1 MSGYKNTEN
10 LTKTRYQASL
20 RLAIGLTIFYSM
32 SIVLFYRTI
41 QCNRRPKCL
50 MLNLFKGLITSKV
63 RARILMR
70 LFLNP
75 DQNAYLRELAKEF
88 DVSPS
93 QIKEELDNL
102 SEVGLL
108 SKEKGGRQ
116 INYSANTR
124 HSLFPELH
132 SMVKKAMGMDRI
144 LDSIVRRLGNL
155 EQAFVMDDYAEGK
168 DSGLIDLVL
177 IGEIDRDNLDD
188 LVAKTERY
196 IQRKI
201 RTLVM
206 TENDFSNSEGIFRN
220 RPMLV
225 LWRDCDSNNISIN
238 DAGE

>member
-1 MSGYKNTEN
+1 
-10 LTKTRYQASL
+10 
-20 RLAIGLTIFYSM
+20 
-32 SIVLFYRTI
+32 
-41 QCNRRPKCL
+41 
-50 MLNLFKGLITSKV
+50 MLDVFNGLITSKV

-75 DQNAYLRELAKEF
+75 DRNAYLRELAKEF
-88 DVSPS
+88 EVSPS

-144 LDSIVRRLGNL
+144 LESIVKRLGNL
-155 EQAFVMDDYAEGK
+155 EQAYVIDDYAEGK

-177 IGEIDRDNLDD
+177 VGEVDRENLED

-196 IQRKI
+196 K
-201 RTLVM
+201 
-206 TENDFSNSEGIFRN
+206 IFRG
-220 RPMLV
+220 RPMLM
-225 LWRDCDSNNISIN
+225 LWRNSIN
-238 DAGE
+238 S

>member
-1 MSGYKNTEN
+1 M
-10 LTKTRYQASL
+10 
-20 RLAIGLTIFYSM
+20 F
-32 SIVLFYRTI
+32 
-41 QCNRRPKCL
+41 
-50 MLNLFKGLITSKV
+50 NLFNGLITSRV

-75 DQNAYLRELAKEF
+75 EQNAYLRELAKEF

-93 QIKEELDNL
+93 QVKEELDNM

-108 SKEKGGRQ
+108 SSEKNGRQ
-116 INYSANTR
+116 INYSANTQ

-132 SMVKKAMGMDRI
+132 SMVKKAMGMDKI
-144 LDSIVRRLGNL
+144 LDSIISRLGRL
-155 EQAFVMDDYAEGK
+155 EQAFVIDDYAEGK

-177 IGEIDRDNLDD
+177 IGEIDRDNLED

-206 TENDFSNSEGIFRN
+206 TGDDLNNNEEIFRG
-220 RPMLV
+220 RPMLI
-225 LWRDCDSNNISIN
+225 LWSNQEIT
-238 DAGE
+238 

>member
-1 MSGYKNTEN
+1 MLDVFN
-10 LTKTRYQASL
+10 
-20 RLAIGLTIFYSM
+20 GL
-32 SIVLFYRTI
+32 V
-41 QCNRRPKCL
+41 
-50 MLNLFKGLITSKV
+50 TSKV

-88 DVSPS
+88 EVSPS

-108 SKEKGGRQ
+108 SREKGGRQ

-144 LDSIVRRLGNL
+144 LDSILRRLGNL
-155 EQAFVMDDYAEGK
+155 EEAYVIDDYAEGK

-177 IGEIDRDNLDD
+177 IGEIDRGNLED

-206 TENDFSNSEGIFRN
+206 TENDFSSSEGIFRG
-220 RPMLV
+220 RPMLM
-225 LWRDCDSNNISIN
+225 LWSSHENSQVDPDFGN
-238 DAGE
+238 

>member
-1 MSGYKNTEN
+1 
-10 LTKTRYQASL
+10 
-20 RLAIGLTIFYSM
+20 
-32 SIVLFYRTI
+32 
-41 QCNRRPKCL
+41 
-50 MLNLFKGLITSKV
+50 MLDVFNGLITSKV
-63 RARILMR
+63 RTRILMR

-75 DQNAYLRELAKEF
+75 DRNAYLRELAKEF

-116 INYSANTR
+116 INYSANAR

-144 LDSIVRRLGNL
+144 LDSIIRRLGNL
-155 EQAFVMDDYAEGK
+155 EQAFVIDDYAEGK

-177 IGEIDRDNLDD
+177 IGEIDRENLQD

-196 IQRKI
+196 IQRTI

-206 TENDFSNSEGIFRN
+206 TQSEFNRSEKIFHG
-220 RPMLV
+220 RPMLM
-225 LWRDCDSNNISIN
+225 LWSESMSS
-238 DAGE
+238 

>member
-1 MSGYKNTEN
+1 
-10 LTKTRYQASL
+10 
-20 RLAIGLTIFYSM
+20 
-32 SIVLFYRTI
+32 
-41 QCNRRPKCL
+41 
-50 MLNLFKGLITSKV
+50 MLDVFNGLITSKV

-108 SKEKGGRQ
+108 SSEKSGRQ
-116 INYSANTR
+116 INYSANTG

-132 SMVKKAMGMDRI
+132 SMVRKAMGMDKI
-144 LDSIVRRLGNL
+144 LDSIVKRLGNL
-155 EQAFVMDDYAEGK
+155 KQAFVIDDYAEGK

-177 IGEIDRDNLDD
+177 VGDINWTNLED
-188 LVAKTERY
+188 LVRKTESY

-201 RTLVM
+201 RVLVF
-206 TENDFSNSEGIFRN
+206 TPEEFKKNSLLMRN
-220 RPMLV
+220 RPV
-225 LWRDCDSNNISIN
+225 LLLWDDKVKR
-238 DAGE
+238 

>member
-1 MSGYKNTEN
+1 
-10 LTKTRYQASL
+10 
-20 RLAIGLTIFYSM
+20 
-32 SIVLFYRTI
+32 
-41 QCNRRPKCL
+41 
-50 MLNLFKGLITSKV
+50 MLDVFNGLITSKV

-93 QIKEELDNL
+93 QVKEELDNM

-108 SKEKGGRQ
+108 SSEKNGRQ
-116 INYSANTR
+116 INYSANTQ

-132 SMVKKAMGMDRI
+132 SMVKKAMGMDKI
-144 LDSIVRRLGNL
+144 LDSIISRLGRL
-155 EQAFVMDDYAEGK
+155 EQAFVIDDYAEGK

-177 IGEIDRDNLDD
+177 IGEIDRDNLED

-206 TENDFSNSEGIFRN
+206 TEKDFAASKKIFYRK
-220 RPMLV
+220 PMLI
-225 LWRDCDSNNISIN
+225 LWSNREKNSQ
-238 DAGE
+238 DHVS

>member
-1 MSGYKNTEN
+1 
-10 LTKTRYQASL
+10 
-20 RLAIGLTIFYSM
+20 
-32 SIVLFYRTI
+32 
-41 QCNRRPKCL
+41 
-50 MLNLFKGLITSKV
+50 MLDVFNGLITSKV

-102 SEVGLL
+102 SSVGLL
-108 SKEKGGRQ
+108 SREKRGRQ
-116 INYSANTR
+116 INYSANTS

-144 LDSIVRRLGNL
+144 LESIAMRLGNL
-155 EQAFVMDDYAEGK
+155 ELAFVVDDYAEGK

-177 IGEIDRDNLDD
+177 VGDIDWVNLRD
-188 LVAKTERY
+188 LVRKTEKY

-201 RTLVM
+201 RTLVFTPEEFKNDSKIM
-206 TENDFSNSEGIFRN
+206 ENRAVLLIWKGKENERQKKTISNTE
-220 RPMLV
+220 
-225 LWRDCDSNNISIN
+225 
-238 DAGE
+238 

>member
-1 MSGYKNTEN
+1 
-10 LTKTRYQASL
+10 
-20 RLAIGLTIFYSM
+20 
-32 SIVLFYRTI
+32 
-41 QCNRRPKCL
+41 
-50 MLNLFKGLITSKV
+50 MLDVFNGLITSKV

-75 DQNAYLRELAKEF
+75 DRNAYLRELAKEF
-88 DVSPS
+88 EVSPS

-102 SEVGLL
+102 SAAGLL

-132 SMVKKAMGMDRI
+132 SMVNKAMGMDRI
-144 LDSIVRRLGNL
+144 LDSIVKRLGNL
-155 EQAFVMDDYAEGK
+155 EQAFVLDDYAEGK

-177 IGEIDRDNLDD
+177 IGEIDRDNLED

-206 TENDFSNSEGIFRN
+206 TANDFNSSEGIFRD
-220 RPMLV
+220 RPMLMI
-225 LWRDCDSNNISIN
+225 WRDRDSNI
-238 DAGE
+238 

>member
-1 MSGYKNTEN
+1 
-10 LTKTRYQASL
+10 
-20 RLAIGLTIFYSM
+20 
-32 SIVLFYRTI
+32 
-41 QCNRRPKCL
+41 
-50 MLNLFKGLITSKV
+50 MLDVFNGLITSKV

-102 SEVGLL
+102 SSVGLL
-108 SKEKGGRQ
+108 SRKKGGRQ
-116 INYSANTR
+116 INYSANTS

-144 LDSIVRRLGNL
+144 LESIAMRLGNL
-155 EQAFVMDDYAEGK
+155 ELAFVVDDYAEGK

-177 IGEIDRDNLDD
+177 VGDIDWVNLRD
-188 LVAKTERY
+188 LVRKTEKY

-201 RTLVM
+201 RTLVFTAEEFKNDSRIM
-206 TENDFSNSEGIFRN
+206 ENRAVLLIWEGKEKEE
-220 RPMLV
+220 V
-225 LWRDCDSNNISIN
+225 
-238 DAGE
+238 EH

>member
-1 MSGYKNTEN
+1 
-10 LTKTRYQASL
+10 
-20 RLAIGLTIFYSM
+20 
-32 SIVLFYRTI
+32 
-41 QCNRRPKCL
+41 
-50 MLNLFKGLITSKV
+50 MLDVFNGLITSKV

-88 DVSPS
+88 EVSPS

-102 SEVGLL
+102 SEAGLL
-108 SKEKGGRQ
+108 SKVKGGRQ
-116 INYSANTR
+116 INYSANSR

-144 LDSIVRRLGNL
+144 LDSIIKRLGNL
-155 EQAFVMDDYAEGK
+155 EQAFVIDDYAEGK

-177 IGEIDRDNLDD
+177 IGEIDRENLDD

-196 IQRKI
+196 IQRTI

-206 TENDFSNSEGIFRN
+206 SQKDFIRNEGIFRG
-220 RPMLV
+220 RPMLM
-225 LWRDCDSNNISIN
+225 LWSDRSVVN
-238 DAGE
+238 